1 MLFGVREF
9 FCLPLRALFSIKTLL
24 KMEKEIRNISE
35 EVRAD
40 AESRKVD
47 GYALVFNSL
56 SEDLGGFR
64 EQILPEAIDGVIE
77 RSDIYAL
84 LNHDESR
91 GVLARSRKGKGSL
104 TLEVDE
110 HGLRYKFEAPKT
122 SLGDEVLEYLRRGDI
137 SQSSFAFTVDTD
149 EWEKQGDGSY
159 IRTIKKFNRLYDVS
173 PVFEPAYQSTSVKCA
188 RFAEVQEADR
198 KALEEAQKKA
208 EEEAKAENEKIR
220 SELAEKYKDYM
231 VK

>member
-1 MLFGVREF
+1 
-9 FCLPLRALFSIKTLL
+9 
-24 KMEKEIRNISE
+24 MEKEIRNISE

-77 RSDIYAL
+77 QSDIYAL
-84 LNHDESR
+84 LNHDDSR

-110 HGLRYKFEAPKT
+110 HGLRYRFDAPKT
-122 SLGDEVLEYLRRGDI
+122 ALGDEVLEYLRRGDI
-137 SQSSFAFTVDTD
+137 SQSSFAFTVDAD

-159 IRTIKKFNRLYDVS
+159 IRTIKKFCRLYDVS
-173 PVFEPAYQSTSVKCA
+173 PVFEPAYAATSVKCA
-188 RFAEVQEADR
+188 RFAEIQEADK
-198 KALEEAQKKA
+198 KALEEAQ
-208 EEEAKAENEKIR
+208 AKAE
-220 SELAEKYKDYM
+220 AERQAAEAEAEAQRKAQLEEIHKQLVEEYKQYM